1 MYVYYIALLN
11 DNVNIHQT
19 TTQEASII
27 KFMNLDECL
36 DNIRVNKRKKI
47 IYSLYLYLI
56 SKSTS
61 NHKLTY

>member
-11 DNVNIHQT
+11 NNIDIHKT
-19 TTQEASII
+19 STQEASII

-36 DNIRVNKRKKI
+36 DNIRINKRKKI

-56 SKSTS
+56 SKSINNNT
-61 NHKLTY
+61 LLF